1 LQLYR
6 DLIRA
11 LTPLAYAT
19 EVLGTESEPAG
30 GAVYVL
36 LKLLKDELK
45 VIEEPMDTER
55 DDENSDDEMN
65 ELLPRLPAT
74 LVLS

>member
-11 LTPLAYAT
+11 LTPLALAT
-19 EVLGTESEPAG
+19 EVLSTETEPAG
-30 GAVYVL
+30 GAVYYL
-36 LKLLKDELK
+36 LWILKGELK

-55 DDENSDDEMN
+55 HNSDDEMD
-65 ELLPRLPAT
+65 ELLPRLPPR
-74 LVLS
+74 LVR